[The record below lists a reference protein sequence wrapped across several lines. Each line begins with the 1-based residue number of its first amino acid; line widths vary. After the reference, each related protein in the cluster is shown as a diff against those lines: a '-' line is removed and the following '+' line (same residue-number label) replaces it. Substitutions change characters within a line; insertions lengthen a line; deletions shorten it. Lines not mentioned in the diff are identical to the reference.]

1 MKIRNGFVSNSS
13 SSSFCIY
20 GVSLE
25 TDYVDILKKIKKN
38 SPESFKKVKEY
49 AERYKGDEGYE
60 EIDVNTD
67 EGLEQLAEDDP
78 IEMLDKVLNNK
89 KIDDWDD
96 KPGDLAIHDPEDGG
110 IYIGIEWK
118 DIGDDETGKQFKARI
133 EAQLKKIL
141 GKVKCETHEM
151 AWRDG

>member
-20 GVSLE
+20 GINLE

-38 SPESFKKVKEY
+38 VPELFEKVKEY
-49 AERYKGDEGYE
+49 ASEYDED
-60 EIDVNTD
+60 IDINTD
-67 EGLEQLAEDDP
+67 EGLERITEDDP
-78 IEMLDKVLNNK
+78 IDLLDRVLNNK
-89 KIDDWDD
+89 KKDEWET
-96 KPGDLAIHDPEDGG
+96 KSGDLVIHHPDDCDV
-110 IYIGIEWK
+110 YIGMEWK
-118 DIGDDETGKQFKARI
+118 DIGDDETGKQFKDRI